1 MTRPRRPGPLARVA
15 TAALL
20 LGVMA
25 STACRRADPLPVLGT
40 LPPFSLTER
49 SGRAVTADDLRGQ
62 VWVAAFVFTRCPDV
76 CPALTARM
84 AGLRAPL
91 ATVPGNVRL
100 VSLSVDPLHDTPPV
114 LRDYADR
121 HGAGPDWWFLTGPRD
136 AVVALLRDGFRVAFA
151 DDGPPSAP
159 ITHSD
164 RFVLVD
170 RRLQVRGYYHGND
183 STELDRLVADARR
196 LAGAPPA

>member
-1 MTRPRRPGPLARVA
+1 MTRPRGPLARVA

-20 LGVMA
+20 LGIMA
-25 STACRRADPLPVLGT
+25 STACRRTDPLPVLGA

-84 AGLRAPL
+84 AGLRTPL

-136 AVVALLRDGFRVAFA
+136 TVVALLRDGFRVAFA

-170 RRLQVRGYYHGND
+170 RGLQVRGYYHGND

-196 LAGAPPA
+196 LAGEPPA